1 MSCPSFKIGYFTMPQ
16 PIIKLLTAA
25 GLGSRRKMAEAIKRG
40 VVAVNGRIIES
51 FTEPVDP
58 QNDSITIN
66 GKRISTQAE
75 PNLYLLMN
83 KPRGIVAT
91 TSDDRGEKTVL
102 DILPE
107 KYRNIRLYPVGRLDK
122 DSTGLVL
129 LTNDGDLTYRLTHPR
144 FEQEKE
150 YLVRFE
156 GTLMEEDRVKLEKGI
171 ELDDGRTAPA
181 AIHKAPPPF
190 NYAVI
195 IHEGRK
201 HQVRRM
207 FAALGYT
214 VLALKRVRL
223 GKLKL
228 GTLAEGS
235 VRQLNP
241 DEVTGLKQ
249 NTKQ

>member
-1 MSCPSFKIGYFTMPQ
+1 MASQ

-25 GLGSRRKMAEAIKRG
+25 GLGSRRKMTEVIKRG
-40 VVAVNGRIIES
+40 GVSVNGRVIES

-58 QNDSITIN
+58 QKDVISVD
-66 GKRISTQAE
+66 GRRISTQAV

-83 KPRGIVAT
+83 KPRGIVVT

-144 FEQEKE
+144 FEKEKE

-156 GTLMEEDRVKLEKGI
+156 GSLTAEDQARLEKGI

-181 AIHKAPPPF
+181 VIGNAPPPY
-190 NYAVI
+190 NYSVI

-235 VRQLNP
+235 VRPLTP
-241 DEVTGLKQ
+241 EEVKGLK
-249 NTKQ
+249 

>member
-1 MSCPSFKIGYFTMPQ
+1 MASQ

-25 GLGSRRKMAEAIKRG
+25 GLGSRRKMTEVIKRG
-40 VVAVNGRIIES
+40 GVSVNGRVIES

-58 QNDSITIN
+58 QKDVISVD
-66 GKRISTQAE
+66 GRRISTQAV

-83 KPRGIVAT
+83 KPRGIVVT

-144 FEQEKE
+144 FEKEKE

-156 GTLMEEDRVKLEKGI
+156 GKLTVDDQARLEKGI

-181 AIHKAPPPF
+181 VIGNAPPPY
-190 NYAVI
+190 NYSVI

-235 VRQLNP
+235 VRPLTP
-241 DEVTGLKQ
+241 EEVKGLK
-249 NTKQ
+249 

>member
-1 MSCPSFKIGYFTMPQ
+1 MASQ

-25 GLGSRRKMAEAIKRG
+25 GLGSRRKMTEVIKRG
-40 VVAVNGRIIES
+40 GVSVNGRVIES

-58 QNDSITIN
+58 QKDIIN
-66 GKRISTQAE
+66 VDGRRVSSQAE

-83 KPRGIVAT
+83 KPRGIVVT

-102 DILPE
+102 DIMPE

-144 FEQEKE
+144 FEKEKE

-156 GTLMEEDRVKLEKGI
+156 GSLTAEDQARLEKGI

-181 AIHKAPPPF
+181 AIGKALPPF
-190 NYAVI
+190 NYSVV

-207 FAALGYT
+207 FAALGFT

-228 GTLAEGS
+228 GTTAEGS
-235 VRQLNP
+235 VRPLTA
-241 DEVTGLKQ
+241 DEVKGLK
-249 NTKQ
+249 

>member
-1 MSCPSFKIGYFTMPQ
+1 MASQ
-16 PIIKLLTAA
+16 PIIKVLTGA
-25 GLGSRRKMAEAIKRG
+25 GMGSRRKVAEVIKRG
-40 VVAVNGRIIES
+40 GVTVNGHVIES
-51 FTEPVDP
+51 FTEPVDT
-58 QNDSITIN
+58 QKDIITVD

-75 PNLYLLMN
+75 SDLYLLMN
-83 KPRGIVAT
+83 KPRGVVAT

-102 DILPE
+102 DLLPE

-150 YLVRFE
+150 YLVRIA
-156 GTLMEEDRVKLEKGI
+156 GILTPADRLKLEQGI
-171 ELDDGRTAPA
+171 DLDDGRTAPA
-181 AIHKAPPPF
+181 VITKAESPF
-190 NYAVI
+190 SYSVI

-228 GTLAEGS
+228 GTLAEGG
-235 VRQLNP
+235 VRPLTP
-241 DEVTGLKQ
+241 GEILLLK
-249 NTKQ
+249 K